1 MDKNKIINQ
10 YYDEFK
16 VFIKENKMPLIIPV
30 EKSSENNN
38 MDEFAFIEKDFI
50 RGIAVPI
57 IYNKSL
63 FDYNENFVKSIFTI
77 YGNVVAKYL
86 YFCFN

>member
-1 MDKNKIINQ
+1 
-10 YYDEFK
+10 
-16 VFIKENKMPLIIPV
+16 MPLIIPV

-38 MDEFAFIEKDFI
+38 MDKFAFIEKDFI

-63 FDYNENFVKSIFTI
+63 FDYNDLLNQYFFMNLHI
-77 YGNVVAKYL
+77 YTMPILDLKI
-86 YFCFN
+86 

>member
-10 YYDEFK
+10 YYEEFK

-50 RGIAVPI
+50 RGITVPI
-57 IYNKSL
+57 I
-63 FDYNENFVKSIFTI
+63 
-77 YGNVVAKYL
+77 
-86 YFCFN
+86 